1 MSNYDFDPPG
11 HDNWTAN
18 SIGNQHGSLRLP
30 NMDYKLDNP
39 KELIDFPCADN
50 WLRYYFLRG
59 QTPRRPIAYPQPQST
74 PDATESLREGFQSIG
89 DAIREIQIPKPFVD
103 YSQEPEQ
110 QLLPPPAPTT
120 TKGVALE

>member
-1 MSNYDFDPPG
+1 MGEHNFDPPG

-18 SIGNQHGSLRLP
+18 SHGNKHGSLRLP
-30 NMDYKLDNP
+30 NIDWKDDPN
-39 KELIDFPCADN
+39 ELIDFPCADN
-50 WLRYYFLRG
+50 WLNYYFLRG
-59 QTPRRPIAYPQPQST
+59 QTPRRPIAYPQAQPT

-89 DAIREIQIPKPFVD
+89 DAIREIQLPKPFVA

-110 QLLPPPAPTT
+110 QLLPPPAPPT